1 MKQTVT
7 RTITLTKIHHNII
20 EVKDGMVNVLP
31 VEHLTV
37 GGNLSKEQAN
47 KVLNDH
53 YNGFKTDEI
62 QGAVITH
69 LDNETNTYEMELNE
83 FIEYATIKEEK

>member
-20 EVKDGMVNVLP
+20 EVVDGVVNAIP

-37 GGNLSKEQAN
+37 GGNLTKEQAN
-47 KVLNDH
+47 KVLHDH

-62 QGAVITH
+62 QGAVITY
-69 LDNETNTYEMELNE
+69 LDNETNTYEMDLNE
-83 FIEYATIKEEK
+83 FIQYATIKEEK